1 MKLWTIQPI
10 EVWKELETTGRF
22 ICNIDKSEFVSG
34 APIIHNAYDWLVAQ
48 MEKRISPRPMDVS
61 YPIWAWYRID
71 GENKKPDFRTDMF
84 RYEAKVHNVCIEL
97 ALDETD
103 VLLSCY
109 EAWHS
114 VLNNGFFND
123 ETDEEK
129 WEKKDEWFESLRG
142 KERED
147 AKLASWQNIFVLDEP
162 YVQATFWELRMEDV
176 CNVKFL

>member
-22 ICNIDKSEFVSG
+22 ICNIDKSEFVSN

-48 MEKRISPRPMDVS
+48 MEKRVSPRPKDVT
-61 YPIWAWYRID
+61 YPVWAWYLLN
-71 GENKKPDFRTDMF
+71 GANKKPDFRTNMF

-97 ALDETD
+97 AMDETD

-109 EAWHS
+109 EAWHN
-114 VLNNGFFND
+114 VLNGWFFNN
-123 ETDEEK
+123 ETNDEE

-142 KERED
+142 KEREEV
-147 AKLASWQNIFVLDEP
+147 KLASWNNIFVLDEP
-162 YVQATFWELRMEDV
+162 YVQATFWELKMENV
-176 CNVKFL
+176 RNVKFL